1 MSLCNKSAIAILLK
15 SRRDK
20 KSAERLM
27 KKLLKKWGCV
37 PRVLITDKLK
47 SYGAAKKDIILDVE
61 GRLHRRLE
69 NIVLLR

>member
-1 MSLCNKSAIAILLK
+1 MLDILVQ
-15 SRRDK
+15 SRRDRK
-20 KSAERLM
+20 AAKQLM
-27 KKLLKKWGCV
+27 KKLLKKQGCV